1 MATNPSDSDDMSGSV
16 TALQGRTLSAS
27 LTVRDLE
34 TSLAWYRDV
43 MGFSVDRK
51 HEREGKL
58 VAVSLKAGDVA
69 ILIAQDNGE
78 KGWDRLK
85 GEGFSLRITTDQDV
99 DQLAARIKKSGI
111 ELATEP
117 TVMPWGAR
125 VFRLRDPDGFMF
137 AISSEPQVQQS

>member
-1 MATNPSDSDDMSGSV
+1 MVINPSDVASPS
-16 TALQGRTLSAS
+16 LQGRSLAAS

-34 TSLAWYRDV
+34 KSLAWYRDV

-69 ILIAQDNGE
+69 ILIAQDNGA
-78 KGWDRLK
+78 KGWDRVK

-99 DQLAARIKKSGI
+99 DLMASRIKKSGV

-117 TVMPWGAR
+117 TDMPWGAR

-137 AISSEPQVQQS
+137 AISSEPQVTQS

>member
-1 MATNPSDSDDMSGSV
+1 MAIDPSSAASPS
-16 TALQGRTLSAS
+16 LQGLTLSAS

-34 TSLAWYRDV
+34 KSVTWYRDV
-43 MGFSVDRK
+43 MGFGVDRK

-78 KGWDRLK
+78 KGWDRVK
-85 GEGFSLRITTDQDV
+85 GEGFSLRITTDQDL
-99 DQLAARIKKSGI
+99 DQMAARIKQSGI
-111 ELATEP
+111 ELATEL
-117 TVMPWGAR
+117 TAMPWGAR

-137 AISSEPQVQQS
+137 AISSEPQAPQS

>member
-1 MATNPSDSDDMSGSV
+1 MVTNPSGAASPS
-16 TALQGRTLSAS
+16 LQGLTLSAS

-34 TSLAWYRDV
+34 KSLAWYRDV
-43 MGFSVDRK
+43 LGFSVDRK

-78 KGWDRLK
+78 KGWDRVK

-99 DQLAARIKKSGI
+99 DQMAARIKQSGI

-125 VFRLRDPDGFMF
+125 VFRVRDPDGFMF
-137 AISSEPQVQQS
+137 AISSES

>member
-1 MATNPSDSDDMSGSV
+1 MSGSV

>member
-1 MATNPSDSDDMSGSV
+1 MATNPSDPTS
-16 TALQGRTLSAS
+16 LQGRTLSAS
-27 LTVRDLE
+27 LTVKDLE
-34 TSLAWYRDV
+34 KSLAWYRDV

-58 VAVSLKAGDVA
+58 VAVSLQAGDVA

-99 DQLAARIKKSGI
+99 DQMAARIKKSGI

-137 AISSEPQVQQS
+137 AISSERAVQQS

>member
-1 MATNPSDSDDMSGSV
+1 
-16 TALQGRTLSAS
+16 
-27 LTVRDLE
+27 
-34 TSLAWYRDV
+34 

-58 VAVSLKAGDVA
+58 VAVSLQAGDVA

-99 DQLAARIKKSGI
+99 DQMAARIKESGI

-137 AISSEPQVQQS
+137 AISSERAVQQS